1 MTPGLMNVIAVEPG
15 KKPYMIEIPNDL
27 ESLQHEVGGYI
38 EAVYPYEDSVAL
50 ICDEEGK
57 MKGKELNRAIRDE
70 EGYIADI
77 IAGRFLVVGL
87 GEEDFT
93 SVPEE
98 LQAKYMELFEYPEKF
113 TKIDDKIIAIP
124 IGEISRNYDRTAD
137 IPLYRHDR
145 TYALYHGQF
154 PEYKCSY
161 GANVACK
168 EAIEKAIKDFYLGNR
183 LLDACTKEVLSE
195 FGKDRVEYV
204 LANTI
209 RQKSWDG
216 RIREDNKQWANTI
229 SVTNDPSNIY
239 FVIDKVHPGL
249 LDIFANQIRRG
260 DERPSVLGKLN
271 SLPEQKSKSAVSVH
285 REEER

>member
-1 MTPGLMNVIAVEPG
+1 MTPELMKVIAVEPG
-15 KKPYMIEIPNDL
+15 KKPYMIEIPNGL
-27 ESLQHEVGGYI
+27 ESLQREVGGYI

-50 ICDEEGK
+50 VCDEEGK
-57 MKGKELNRAIRDE
+57 IKGKELNRAIRDE

-98 LQAKYMELFEYPEKF
+98 LQAKYMELFEYPEAF

-124 IGEISRNYDRTAD
+124 TGEISRKYDRPAD
-137 IPLYRHDR
+137 IPLYQHDSA
-145 TYALYHGQF
+145 YALHHGQV
-154 PEYKCSY
+154 PDYKRSY

-168 EAIEKAIKDFYLGNR
+168 EAIEKAINTYYSDNR
-183 LLDACTKEVLSE
+183 LSAAAAKEVLSE
-195 FGKDRVEYV
+195 FGRDRVEYV
-204 LANTI
+204 MANTI

-229 SVTNDPSNIY
+229 PVTNDPSNIY
-239 FVIDKVHPGL
+239 FVIDKVHLGL